1 MMMMVVVVVIVVM
14 VMMVM
19 MVMVTVRIC
28 EDEEEDDDDYYDDD
42 EEEEPLFMD
51 MYRKHAAPKN
61 EPRTQTRTL
70 VRACSVEMHFNILQ
84 HFARATLFGHLQ
96 EKSRAPEPRP
106 TLSASLR
113 SRNACQ
119 EFGYFIR
126 KLTGKMPR
134 PKAAART
141 LCEPTQP
148 KLTSTCHKSRLI
160 RKFTGKMPRP
170 RLSPE
175 RGHTFRIFRASL
187 RSRNVNQHFTR
198 ATLYGNLQEKC
209 RGPAGAPWSSTGLYF
224 YS

>member
-1 MMMMVVVVVIVVM
+1 MPRPRMSPE
-14 VMMVM
+14 
-19 MVMVTVRIC
+19 R
-28 EDEEEDDDDYYDDD
+28 
-42 EEEEPLFMD
+42 
-51 MYRKHAAPKN
+51 RHALCASLLSRN
-61 EPRTQTRTL
+61 
-70 VRACSVEMHFNILQ
+70 ALQ

-96 EKSRAPEPRP
+96 DKRRAPDPQP

-119 EFGYFIR
+119 EFRYFTR
-126 KLTGKMPR
+126 KFTGKMPR

-198 ATLYGNLQEKC
+198 ATLYGNVQEKC
-209 RGPAGAPWSSTGLYF
+209 RGPAGAP
-224 YS
+224 